1 MKKIWI
7 LAVFGLFSLRTAAQ
21 IYIANCTER
30 LREAREMAGRSAF
43 DAIENLLQPCLNNR
57 EFSEEEE
64 KEAAALLKLAQEQR
78 GDEKERAG
86 AVILPAP
93 NRPFLQFENIF
104 AQSAAGFQSLQ
115 DARTLYDKGRL
126 DEVPAVLHKIL
137 KTQGLNK
144 EKKSEILTLLT
155 ETYLFLRHTDSA
167 KLAYLQLWRTDP
179 AFRPSF
185 QAYTPDFVFFTW
197 RFKSFPSIWVAA
209 KGGVNSGFVEL
220 KKSYSPAGVEPA
232 YARYSDYRTTQ
243 LGASLT
249 WHPASPKIGIGL
261 DFLFSSAVDYQYN
274 TAFSINLPDVE
285 ATDGTLLFYEEQKI
299 LQLPVYAKWNWG
311 KYDYYDP
318 PEEGTEDFRRKF
330 WRNLTPFFVFGFTF
344 QYMSDANFT
353 DIQRSWRKGD
363 IALPFTGSSDLKQLS
378 LFGLDGVE
386 PLRRRYNLGAMA
398 GIGINYRLSY
408 KFAIF
413 AEATYT
419 RNLFAWVNEDNRQ
432 TDKTINDYTFLQ
444 QFYLDDDLIF
454 HNVAARVGLEF
465 PLWYKIIY

>member
-7 LAVFGLFSLRTAAQ
+7 LIILGNLCGQVFAQ
-21 IYIANCTER
+21 IFVANCADR
-30 LREAREMAGRSAF
+30 LSEARALAARGSFES
-43 DAIENLLQPCLNNR
+43 IEKLLRPCLDNNEYSKEER
-57 EFSEEEE
+57 QEAESLIKEFRQNRDASKSEMP
-64 KEAAALLKLAQEQR
+64 
-78 GDEKERAG
+78 AG
-86 AVILPAP
+86 VLPNT
-93 NRPFLQFENIF
+93 NRSFIQFENVF
-104 AQSAAGFQSLQ
+104 DRNAVSLQSLQ
-115 DARTLYDKGRL
+115 DARVLFDKGKL
-126 DEVPAVLHKIL
+126 SEIPAILHKIL
-137 KTQGLNK
+137 KTPGLQK
-144 EKKSEILTLLT
+144 DKKVEIQTLLT
-155 ETYLFLRHTDSA
+155 ETHLFLRQMDSA
-167 KLAYLQLWRTDP
+167 KIAYLNLWRTDP

-185 QAYTPDFVFFTW
+185 QAYTPDFIFFTR

-220 KKSYSPAGVEPA
+220 KKSYSPVGVEPS

-378 LFGLDGVE
+378 LFGVDGVE

-419 RNLFAWVNEDNRQ
+419 RNLFNWVNEDNRQ